1 MRQLLYKLSFNFSI
15 SVNLF
20 LPNFFKVAFH
30 FALSFLLD
38 HVILHHVG
46 YDEQIVGVLE
56 FGGLSFHENTQNLA
70 QDVGKAQC
78 VGDQCYGDVKGL

>member
-1 MRQLLYKLSFNFSI
+1 MGQLLYKLSFNFSI
-15 SVNLF
+15 SVDLF

-46 YDEQIVGVLE
+46 HNQQIICMLKLRSL
-56 FGGLSFHENTQNLA
+56 GLHQDPQNLTENI
-70 QDVGKAQC
+70 GKPESIGYQC
-78 VGDQCYGDVKGL
+78 DGNIQGL